1 MQCSSDC
8 MLYLVCIIW
17 DEFTRKVEFILWM
30 LSRVDSF
37 FSETTILWSLLR
49 YTTKGHKFLALW
61 PFQGCK
67 AAQWPWG
74 GAGPIFFKDGYRPQE
89 AMLKIFLEFPQ
100 PISDIQTQLAIF
112 RIEYNAYC
120 KAKLGNFLKHLKL
133 NMYLQTIIIGEKNSF
148 WIESNVI

>member
-17 DEFTRKVEFILWM
+17 DEFTRKIEFILWM

-89 AMLKIFLEFPQ
+89 AMLKIFLEFSPL
-100 PISDIQTQLAIF
+100 ISDICLYWHFCAELNLQFSELNIMPSVRPNWGIF
-112 RIEYNAYC
+112 
-120 KAKLGNFLKHLKL
+120 
-133 NMYLQTIIIGEKNSF
+133 
-148 WIESNVI
+148 